1 MASVVKE
8 NRKGSR
14 ESFRADLTAYGAGFS
29 IDMDKIKI
37 GGFSGHVMTTSVELY
52 NHRFGNGIT
61 LRQLVENW
69 VKGLGNALYIGY

>member
-1 MASVVKE
+1 
-8 NRKGSR
+8 
-14 ESFRADLTAYGAGFS
+14 
-29 IDMDKIKI
+29 MDKIKI